1 MMEPSRQILWNIG
14 NRTFLDIATFAA
26 VASLLAGFTVRIGIW
41 LRGNNGVPAGNR
53 RSRLFVALRTIFNQK
68 GMIRGRIYLVMHRCV
83 FYGMLILFAGSVMVA
98 LEMHFGLHFLR
109 GTTYLAFTLILDIA
123 GLAVLLGI
131 VLAAYKRYVV
141 RPERLE
147 SRASDALLLAML
159 ALVTLSGF
167 LVKGQRLFATS
178 DPWAAWSPVG
188 NAVAL
193 LLGTTIPRENATG
206 IHAALWY
213 GHAALAFSLIA
224 LLPWTKLLHLLA
236 IPLNHYLS
244 LPWAERASLAA
255 APAGFAHATGTV
267 ADCTRK
273 QLVEA
278 DACIECGRCKKLCSM
293 QHGGMPSAPVT
304 MMKNMKKLIHG
315 ARFTSPLVGSV
326 IDEPSLWSCSAC
338 RSCEDR
344 CPMNGAH
351 AARIVDIRRG
361 RIGGGSMPEAV
372 ATHFKENEAALADVE
387 DRRVLPDGNSDV
399 YVWPGC
405 REDKPGQT
413 ATLKTLL
420 ELLGRAGL
428 NATVLEPPACCGG
441 PVRRLGNESLF
452 RRDASANIDYLKA
465 IQGKTIITPCPH
477 CFNTL
482 KNEYPQLGGNF
493 RVMHHAQFLAGLLA
507 QGKVR
512 AAENPPLK
520 AAFHDPC
527 FLGRYNGEF
536 AAPRALISA
545 AKELTLVEMKHSRM
559 KSFCCG
565 SGGGTVI
572 AAIALS
578 NSRKLVRQAVKEGAE
593 AVITCCPYCHEN
605 LVAAAQ
611 EESPDTPPR
620 ILDVLEI
627 FEPGFSMRARDAAEA
642 YSE

>member
-1 MMEPSRQILWNIG
+1 MEPSRQIMWNIG
-14 NRTFLDIATFAA
+14 SRAFLDIATFVAT
-26 VASLLAGFTVRIGIW
+26 ASLLAGFIVRIGIW
-41 LRGNNGVPAGNR
+41 RRGNTGNPLGNR
-53 RSRLFVALRTIFNQK
+53 RSRLSTALRAIFNQK

-98 LEMHFGLHFLR
+98 LEMHFGLHFMK
-109 GTTYLAFTLILDIA
+109 GASYLAFSLILDMA
-123 GLAVLLGI
+123 GLSVLVGTA
-131 VLAAYKRYVV
+131 LAAYKRYVI

-147 SRASDALLLAML
+147 SRAMDAILLVML
-159 ALVTLSGF
+159 ALVALSGF

-178 DPWAAWSPVG
+178 DPWAIWSPVG
-188 NAVAL
+188 NTVAFI
-193 LLGTTIPRENATG
+193 LGKIIPMENARG
-206 IHAALWY
+206 IHTTLWY

-224 LLPWTKLLHLLA
+224 LIPWTKLLHFLA
-236 IPLNHYLS
+236 IPLNYYLS

-255 APAGFAHATGTV
+255 APDGFVSLSGTV

-278 DACIECGRCKKLCSM
+278 DACIACGRCKKLCSIH
-293 QHGGMPSAPVT
+293 HGGLPSAPVT
-304 MMKNMKKLIHG
+304 MMKNLKMLIHR
-315 ARFTSPLVGSV
+315 AKFNSAQVGSV
-326 IDEPSLWSCSAC
+326 IDEPSLWSCTVC

-351 AARIVDIRRG
+351 ATRIVDIRRVLIG
-361 RIGGGSMPEAV
+361 RSPAPEA
-372 ATHFKENEAALADVE
+372 AAARFKENEAALAGAK
-387 DRRVLPDGNSDV
+387 DRQTWLDGDSDV

-405 REDKPGQT
+405 REEKQGQT
-413 ATLKTLL
+413 AALKTLL
-420 ELLGRAGL
+420 SLLGKAGL

-452 RRDASANIDYLKA
+452 QRNASANIDYLKV

-493 RVMHHAQFLAGLLA
+493 QVMHHTRYLAGLLS

-512 AAENPPLK
+512 TTGNLPIK

-527 FLGRYNGEF
+527 FLGRYNAEF
-536 AAPRALISA
+536 SAPRALINSV
-545 AKELTLVEMKHSRM
+545 KDLTLLEMKHSRM

-572 AAIALS
+572 EAVALT
-578 NSRKLVRQAVKEGAE
+578 NGRKLLRQAVKEGAE
-593 AVITCCPYCHEN
+593 AVITSCPYCRET
-605 LVAAAQ
+605 LAAAALK
-611 EESPDTPPR
+611 ECPETPTW
-620 ILDVLEI
+620 ILDIMEI
-627 FEPGFSMRARDAAEA
+627 LNPGGVHETSINEA
-642 YSE
+642 TLN